1 MSASEVEAAV
11 SASDVEAAA
20 AWRWGRPARACA
32 RWRQR
37 AGGGGVLRR
46 VDVEAVATSEL
57 EAAAAAS
64 CRGAAVTS
72 GGGGSRV

>member
-1 MSASEVEAAV
+1 MTTVGMSRRQRHG
-11 SASDVEAAA
+11 DG
-20 AWRWGRPARACA
+20 GRPVRACA

-57 EAAAAAS
+57 EAAAVAS